1 MPDVTASV
9 PDVTRVKM
17 LIKKDACNREK
28 HAEEKQTMY
37 LHHHNAIAAKIT
49 SDTAIRI
56 DMVMGEATISVLSL
70 TGQCKCV
77 LSCVFA
83 KND

>member
-1 MPDVTASV
+1 MSREGENQVLFQILIPRCYRTSVHAVPDVTALV

-37 LHHHNAIAAKIT
+37 LHHHMHLQLKLPVIQSYAL
-49 SDTAIRI
+49 
-56 DMVMGEATISVLSL
+56 MW
-70 TGQCKCV
+70 
-77 LSCVFA
+77 
-83 KND
+83 

>member
-28 HAEEKQTMY
+28 HAEEKPNMY
-37 LHHHNAIAAKIT
+37 LHVHHHLQFQLKLPVIQPYALN
-49 SDTAIRI
+49 
-56 DMVMGEATISVLSL
+56 MVMGEATIS
-70 TGQCKCV
+70 
-77 LSCVFA
+77 
-83 KND
+83 D